1 MVVVEASG
9 RPLVVSNADLTS
21 TRAGGLQSDLAATF
35 LDELADAAGL
45 TIHVRLIE
53 GEDSQHVLSAIFK
66 ALGIALAN
74 ATRGDG

>member
-9 RPLVVSNADLTS
+9 RPLVASNADLTS
-21 TRAGGLQSDLAATF
+21 TRAGGLGTDLAAGF
-35 LDELADAAGL
+35 LGSLADAAGL

-66 ALGIALAN
+66 ALGAALAQ
-74 ATRGDG
+74 AVAET